1 MRDREDR
8 IVFEVRATE
17 TVEEDDAGKS
27 GHVVVRSRRSEA
39 DVAGSK
45 KQG

>member
-1 MRDREDR
+1 MSEVAVRDREDR

-27 GHVVVRSRRSEA
+27 G
-39 DVAGSK
+39 
-45 KQG
+45 